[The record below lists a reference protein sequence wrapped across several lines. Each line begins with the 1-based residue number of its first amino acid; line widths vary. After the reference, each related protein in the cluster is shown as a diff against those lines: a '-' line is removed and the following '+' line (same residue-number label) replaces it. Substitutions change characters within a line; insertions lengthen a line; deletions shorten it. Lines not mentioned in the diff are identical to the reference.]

1 MINELEKLQRRLAD
15 LDPGLYARLQ
25 DERQVT
31 EYLNS
36 FLRIPEPEEALC
48 NVLSG
53 SCYEYLDGVLE
64 EEFDEEYLR
73 FSAAGILTYELIN
86 LVLVCAPVF
95 LEYRFP
101 ENEEDR
107 LMRYTIIGTVAEYLK
122 GGEDGI

>member
-53 SCYEYLDGVLE
+53 
-64 EEFDEEYLR
+64 
-73 FSAAGILTYELIN
+73 
-86 LVLVCAPVF
+86 
-95 LEYRFP
+95 
-101 ENEEDR
+101 
-107 LMRYTIIGTVAEYLK
+107 
-122 GGEDGI
+122 